1 MPDTV
6 FSGTTVLGHLD
17 FYQIEKILIIKVIK
31 QMETQ
36 IIKCNLKL
44 PKNFKYKVISIALWK
59 FLFDYVENILTKH
72 MKGRQYISYYPDEFH
87 RTTIGFHDQ

>member
-1 MPDTV
+1 MSDTV

-44 PKNFKYKVISIALWK
+44 PKNF
-59 FLFDYVENILTKH
+59 
-72 MKGRQYISYYPDEFH
+72 
-87 RTTIGFHDQ
+87 

>member
-6 FSGTTVLGHLD
+6 FSGTIVLGHLD

-44 PKNFKYKVISIALWK
+44 PKNFKYKVISIAL
-59 FLFDYVENILTKH
+59 
-72 MKGRQYISYYPDEFH
+72 
-87 RTTIGFHDQ
+87 